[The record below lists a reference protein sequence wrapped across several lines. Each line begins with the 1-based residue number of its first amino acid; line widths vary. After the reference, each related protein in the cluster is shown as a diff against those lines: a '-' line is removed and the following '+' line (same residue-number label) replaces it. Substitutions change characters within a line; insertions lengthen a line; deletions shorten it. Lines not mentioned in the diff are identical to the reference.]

1 LAIFTSLIFHFKSAI
16 MLYSLL
22 VLLFPVLLFPVLLVP
37 VLLLAP
43 VLLVPV
49 YLFPVLLFPVLL
61 FPVLLFLVLL
71 FLVLLFPVLS
81 VLLFLM
87 FSLNSAANNGAVYS
101 RGKLSI
107 VPNIPA
113 IKSFVKYSAL
123 AILTVLICGDLS
135 CWSSPA
141 VSLKRFAFRFANL
154 VFFICYGWTR
164 MSEFPL
170 GIEKDV

>member
-22 VLLFPVLLFPVLLVP
+22 VLLFPVLLFL
-37 VLLLAP
+37 
-43 VLLVPV
+43 
-49 YLFPVLLFPVLL
+49 VLLFPVLL